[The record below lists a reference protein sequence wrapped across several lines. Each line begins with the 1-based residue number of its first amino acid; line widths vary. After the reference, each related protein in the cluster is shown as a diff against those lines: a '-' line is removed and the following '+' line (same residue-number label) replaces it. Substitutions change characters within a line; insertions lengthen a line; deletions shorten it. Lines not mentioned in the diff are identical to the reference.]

1 MGKKEYRDLHGIET
15 AKVPLNYLHS
25 TMPEEEDITE
35 YTELIV
41 ATRDMPFEDMMKSI
55 MFCTCLQCFHHIG
68 LLKYFSIYVRH
79 ELNVSYLEFYKRL
92 LDFIFN
98 SENTFLN
105 ELFNRFKEQCSD
117 FSNGEWS
124 YYNEKFGDIGWF
136 LEEGAYMEIVSNY
149 ETFWKEIIPFLKEFD
164 IAPEIFD
171 ELTKF
176 QKFVIRLP
184 EQEKISC
191 EFEYDFYNYFHNAL
205 SQSYKPL
212 EAKKNKIE
220 VDLPNPVYNWK
231 DYARKIVLFAKRR
244 GDTIVINDKKYLTV
258 TYGE

>member
-1 MGKKEYRDLHGIET
+1 
-15 AKVPLNYLHS
+15 
-25 TMPEEEDITE
+25 
-35 YTELIV
+35 
-41 ATRDMPFEDMMKSI
+41 
-55 MFCTCLQCFHHIG
+55 
-68 LLKYFSIYVRH
+68 
-79 ELNVSYLEFYKRL
+79 
-92 LDFIFN
+92 
-98 SENTFLN
+98 
-105 ELFNRFKEQCSD
+105 
-117 FSNGEWS
+117 
-124 YYNEKFGDIGWF
+124 
-136 LEEGAYMEIVSNY
+136 MEIVSNY
-149 ETFWKEIIPFLKEFD
+149 EIFWKEIIPFLKEFD

-184 EQEKISC
+184 QQEKISC